1 VTAESATLR
10 STTISG
16 DAAGAA
22 SAGADRGFYDPI
34 TASWMIKV
42 LPGKFYIT
50 RRADEVIVTV
60 LGSCVSACI
69 RDVETGIGGMNHFM
83 LASDSAGQWGADQQ
97 STRYGNFAMERLINE
112 LIKAGCPRERMEV
125 KVFGGGN
132 VTDTKNQI
140 GTQNAEFVLRYLED
154 EGLPCQAHDL
164 GGPYPRRI
172 QYFPSTGRVVRKLL
186 TGGDRDTIARE
197 EFEYAKGLTTKTT
210 AGEVQMFTP
219 IRRRP

>member
-10 STTISG
+10 STSISG
-16 DAAGAA
+16 DAAAA
-22 SAGADRGFYDPI
+22 GGGADRGFYDPI

-69 RDVETGIGGMNHFM
+69 RDVETGVGGMNHFM

-154 EGLPCQAHDL
+154 EGLPCSAHDL

-219 IRRRP
+219 FRRRP